1 MIGREFSFE
10 LLEAVV
16 SLPAG
21 TLNEQFSRLVDAEI
35 LPERGHFPHKRHVF
49 KHALVQDAA
58 YESLLN
64 TCRQLYHRK
73 FGQDEQ
79 LFPVLHGLFRFYVT
93 WSEHNTSR
101 SLG

>member
-1 MIGREFSFE
+1 MIAREFSFE

-21 TLNEQFSRLVDAEI
+21 TLNEQ
-35 LPERGHFPHKRHVF
+35 
-49 KHALVQDAA
+49 
-58 YESLLN
+58 
-64 TCRQLYHRK
+64 
-73 FGQDEQ
+73 

-93 WSEHNTSR
+93 RSEHNTSR